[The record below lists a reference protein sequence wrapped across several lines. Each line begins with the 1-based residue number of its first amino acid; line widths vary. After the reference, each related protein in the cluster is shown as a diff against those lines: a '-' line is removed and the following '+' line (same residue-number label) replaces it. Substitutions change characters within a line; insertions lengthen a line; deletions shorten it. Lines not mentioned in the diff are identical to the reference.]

1 MRLEGWE
8 TQINSEPI
16 MQIERTE
23 ANYAVSHR
31 SQNSWELARA
41 NYRNTERGPILPLAE
56 VLLRVK
62 QKFKVSV
69 DWLLTGVE

>member
-23 ANYAVSHR
+23 ANHAVSHFTT
-31 SQNSWELARA
+31 QICVEWKLELTPSR
-41 NYRNTERGPILPLAE
+41 LM
-56 VLLRVK
+56 
-62 QKFKVSV
+62 S
-69 DWLLTGVE
+69 

>member
-23 ANYAVSHR
+23 ANHAVSHR

-41 NYRNTERGPILPLAE
+41 NSRNMKE
-56 VLLRVK
+56 
-62 QKFKVSV
+62 
-69 DWLLTGVE
+69 D

>member
-23 ANYAVSHR
+23 ANHAVSHR
-31 SQNSWELARA
+31 SQNSWDLARA
-41 NYRNTERGPILPLAE
+41 NYRNTKEDRYCHWQRFCFE
-56 VLLRVK
+56 
-62 QKFKVSV
+62 
-69 DWLLTGVE
+69 